1 MRRSAQLNTQ
11 YQARYTLWGLAAL
24 GVLILLIFPLL
35 FRQQPYWL
43 YIASQA
49 LFYAILAS
57 SWALL
62 AGYNGQFSFAHMAF
76 MGLATYASGILGR
89 ETGFL
94 AFDLSPWVS
103 IPLGVL
109 FTGFVGL
116 VIGYL
121 CLRLRKTYLA
131 LFTIAFAEI
140 TRLVIKAEVKFTGGP
155 NGLPL
160 KPLLESTSYVPVYYL
175 MVALFLGT
183 LLAMYVLVRSRYGL
197 YFQAVRE
204 DEDAAAALGV
214 NVVNTRILAFVVSSM
229 IAGLAGAVF
238 HHFPTV
244 GLVVPDEMIIGRMSL
259 VLAMAIIGG
268 SNSLIAAALGAIF
281 IHFSLEWLQEIPL
294 PAAILRTLEAHRATL
309 ESLGFGL
316 GENGLKTNAW
326 RMVGFGMLLMVT
338 LRFRQNGLIA
348 PLLER
353 LSRRH
358 VIQEIAARR
367 RAREEEEIEV
377 SDEPNEQVGGAS

>member
-1 MRRSAQLNTQ
+1 MRRAAQFHTRYQGQ
-11 YQARYTLWGLAAL
+11 YLLWGLAVL
-24 GVLILLIFPLL
+24 GVLALLVLPLP

-116 VIGYL
+116 IIGYL

-155 NGLPL
+155 NGLQL
-160 KPLLESTSYVPVYYL
+160 KPLIDSTSYVPVYYM
-175 MVALFLGT
+175 MVVLFLGT
-183 LLAMYVLVRSRYGL
+183 LLLMQMLVRSRYGL

-204 DEDAAAALGV
+204 DEDAAAAMGV

-238 HHFPTV
+238 HHFPSI
-244 GLVVPDEMIIGRMSL
+244 GLIVPDEMIIGRMSL

-268 SNSLIAAALGAIF
+268 SNSLVAAALGAIF

-294 PAAILRTLEAHRATL
+294 PVATLQALEVHRSTL
-309 ESLGFGL
+309 ESLGLGL
-316 GENGLKTNAW
+316 GEHGLKTNAW
-326 RMVGFGMLLMVT
+326 RMVGFGILLMVT

-353 LSRRH
+353 ISRRH
-358 VIQEIAARR
+358 VVAEIAARR
-367 RAREEEEIEV
+367 QAFEAAEAAEAAA
-377 SDEPNEQVGGAS
+377 EQVEGAP

>member
-1 MRRSAQLNTQ
+1 MRQAAQFHTQ
-11 YQARYTLWGLAAL
+11 YQARYLLWGLGAL
-24 GVLILLIFPLL
+24 GVLALLAFPLP

-116 VIGYL
+116 IIGYL

-160 KPLLESTSYVPVYYL
+160 KPLIDSTSYVPVYYI

-183 LLAMYVLVRSRYGL
+183 MIFMQLLVRSRYGL

-268 SNSLIAAALGAIF
+268 SNSLVAAALGAIF

-294 PAAILRTLEAHRATL
+294 PAATLQSLEAYRATL

-326 RMVGFGMLLMVT
+326 RMVGFGILLMVT

-353 LSRRH
+353 ISRRH
-358 VIQEIAARR
+358 VLAEIAARR
-367 RAREEEEIEV
+367 QAFEAAEAAEAAGERVE
-377 SDEPNEQVGGAS
+377 GAP

>member
-1 MRRSAQLNTQ
+1 MKQGRPQ
-11 YQARYTLWGLAAL
+11 YLMWGLAAL
-24 GVLILLIFPLL
+24 GVLALVAFPLP
-35 FRQQPYWL
+35 FREQPYWL
-43 YIASQA
+43 YIGSQA
-49 LFYAILAS
+49 LFYAVLAS

-94 AFDLSPWVS
+94 AFNLSPWVS

-109 FTGFVGL
+109 FTGAVGF

-121 CLRLRKTYLA
+121 CLRLRSTYLA

-140 TRLVIKAEVKFTGGP
+140 TRLVIKAEVDFTGGP
-155 NGLPL
+155 NGLHL
-160 KPLLESTSYVPVYYL
+160 KPLVNSTSYVPVYYM
-175 MVALFLGT
+175 MVVLFLGT
-183 LLAMYVLVRSRYGL
+183 LFLMQALVRSRYGL
-197 YFQAVRE
+197 YFRAVRE
-204 DEDAAAALGV
+204 DEDAAAAMGV

-238 HHFPTV
+238 HHFPSI
-244 GLVVPDEMIIGRMSL
+244 GLIVPDEMIIGRMSL

-268 SNSLIAAALGAIF
+268 SNNLVAAAIGAIF

-294 PAAILRTLEAHRATL
+294 SAATLQRLEAHRQAL

-316 GENGLKTNAW
+316 GQHGLKTNAW
-326 RMVGFGMLLMVT
+326 RMVGFGILLMVT
-338 LRFRQNGLIA
+338 LRFWRNGLIA
-348 PLLER
+348 PALER
-353 LSRRH
+353 ITRR
-358 VIQEIAARR
+358 QALAEIAARR
-367 RAREEEEIEV
+367 QAREAAEAA
-377 SDEPNEQVGGAS
+377 NGQVEGTP